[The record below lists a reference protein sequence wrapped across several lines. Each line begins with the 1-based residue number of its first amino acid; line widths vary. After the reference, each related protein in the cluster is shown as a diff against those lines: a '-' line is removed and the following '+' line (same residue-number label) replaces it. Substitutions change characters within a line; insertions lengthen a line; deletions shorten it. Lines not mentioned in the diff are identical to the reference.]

1 MKCNPS
7 ITGKIP
13 MTQKLS
19 ILGAAVAAALMLGAV
34 GNASAHATSIGYA
47 NAGAGAVTVW
57 LGTY

>member
-1 MKCNPS
+1 
-7 ITGKIP
+7 